1 MILKKTK
8 LLKINTPKIFR
19 RVLRVLISLVIL
31 YLFSL
36 LFFYFKQERFFFN
49 PKHLNKNYT
58 FTFEQDFEE
67 LNIPV
72 AENISLNALLFKTK
86 QLKKGVIVYY
96 HGNAGAIHDWGK
108 RAPLYLDNGYDILFF
123 DYRNYG
129 KSDGEYCNT
138 EELLND
144 SQAIYNYTKQHY
156 QEDTIVILGYSLGS
170 GLATYVASK
179 NNPKMLILNAPYFSW
194 KVLIADEIAPPIPQY
209 LIKYDIP
216 TFSFI
221 KNVKC
226 PINIFY
232 GTKDFLINPE
242 TNTKK
247 LRPLRPNNIQVF
259 PITDCGHNGLHITKE
274 YYDELKKVL

>member
-1 MILKKTK
+1 M
-8 LLKINTPKIFR
+8 KINAPKIFR
-19 RVLRVLISLVIL
+19 RFLRILASLVIL
-31 YLFSL
+31 YLLSL
-36 LFFYFKQERFFFN
+36 IFFYFKQERFFFN
-49 PKHLNKNYT
+49 PKHLNKDYT
-58 FTFEQDFEE
+58 FTFKQDFEE

-156 QEDTIVILGYSLGS
+156 QEGSIIILGYSLGS

-194 KVLIADEIAPPIPQY
+194 KVLVADEIAPPIPQY

-216 TFSFI
+216 TFAFI
-221 KNVKC
+221 ENVKC
-226 PINIFY
+226 PIHIFY
-232 GTKDFLINPE
+232 GTKDFLIDPE

-247 LRPLRPNNIQVF
+247 LLPFDPNNIKSH

-274 YYDELKKVL
+274 YYDELKKIL